1 MSANTSFCIAKE
13 KDLMQSIW
21 FCRSVGTYEKRFL
34 NFFIRAAFHDSGA
47 IDPAIC
53 KKYPNSVNCG
63 GADSSALLSVA
74 EMMRPENNYDSFS
87 FFASR
92 AVIKIAS
99 FYDVSASDVLAVSF
113 ALLDGT
119 YFLVLME

>member
-1 MSANTSFCIAKE
+1 M
-13 KDLMQSIW
+13 
-21 FCRSVGTYEKRFL
+21 
-34 NFFIRAAFHDSGA
+34 RAAFHDSAA

-74 EMMRPENNYDSFS
+74 EMTRPENNYDQFS
-87 FFASR
+87 FLASR

-99 FYDVSASDVLAVSF
+99 FYDVSASDVLAVRMKQPSCMF
-113 ALLDGT
+113 S
-119 YFLVLME
+119 LVLLPTHASVTRIH